1 MRSKFWALLLSIMMV
16 VTMMPASAF
25 ADTDTGTQ
33 YDIYLYTLV
42 PGKTLESSGS
52 ANEIWNG
59 MGIGKISGV
68 NAPSSY
74 SYGQISEDRCTYT
87 EPTTKPVYPNITV
100 DNKLYQ
106 YAAPNSG
113 YENTQGYY
121 TVTWIRTVVADGANA
136 GNNGYNSPTV
146 DSGTKTFHRDGYISL
161 NESDYYT
168 VSYMV
173 KNPGESDFTTFDF
186 ENYTQR
192 VAANTNTSSLYNPV
206 SKKVTGAQ
214 ELELYKT
221 IGGVTYVFDGW
232 YTDASCTTKADFDD
246 NTKITANTNYYGRYV
261 AAELTATGGTW
272 TYDGTSHAAT
282 ASVTGATGYTVQYNV
297 GDGKWTT
304 TAPSVTNVSDGKV
317 TVSVRAV
324 RDGYPTLTT
333 SNVTLEITKRPVE
346 FIGETATK
354 VYNKSEQEITGI
366 TYTTTEGAEDGI
378 VKGQTWSGLT
388 YSAKG
393 KDAGEYTGKFSGT
406 VVISDAAGNDV
417 KNNYSVSTKPGKLTI
432 NPNTAELVVTVTGN
446 NATYTYDGTEKSVS
460 GFRTDAPA
468 GVEVKLNDG
477 KKAEAKGT
485 DADTYQM
492 GLKAE
497 DFTATSSN
505 YSNITIKVV
514 DGYLEI
520 SPADSLTVNIVGETK
535 TYTYDGNEKS
545 VSGFTTDAPAGV
557 TV

>member
-42 PGKTLESSGS
+42 PGKTLESSGKPD
-52 ANEIWNG
+52 EIWNG

-74 SYGQISEDRCTYT
+74 LHGQISEDGCTYT
-87 EPTTKPVYPNITV
+87 DPTTNPVYPNITV
-100 DNKLYQ
+100 DGISYQ
-106 YAAPNSG
+106 YAAPGSG
-113 YENTQGYY
+113 YENTQEYY
-121 TVTWIRTVVADGANA
+121 TVTWIRTVVAAGANA
-136 GNNGYNSPTV
+136 GKNEYNSPTI
-146 DSGTKTFHRDGYISL
+146 DSGIKTFHRDGYVTL
-161 NESDYYT
+161 NESNYYT

-192 VAANTNTSSLYNPV
+192 VAENTDTSSLYNPV

-214 ELELYKT
+214 ELELYK
-221 IGGVTYVFDGW
+221 IIDGITYVFDGW
-232 YTDASCTTKADFDD
+232 YTDARCTTKAVFNDD
-246 NTKITANTNYYGRYV
+246 TKITANTNYYGRYV

-282 ASVTGATGYTVQYNV
+282 ASVTGETDYTVQYKV
-297 GDGKWTT
+297 GNGKWTT

-378 VKGQTWSGLT
+378 VKGQNWSGLT

-393 KDAGEYTGKFSGT
+393 TNAGEYPGEFSGT
-406 VVISDAAGNDV
+406 VVIKDADRNDV
-417 KNNYSVSTKPGKLTI
+417 TDNYAVSTKPGKLTI
-432 NPNTAELVVTVTGN
+432 NPNTDKLVVTVTGN
-446 NATYTYDGTEKSVS
+446 HATHTYDGT
-460 GFRTDAPA
+460 
-468 GVEVKLNDG
+468 
-477 KKAEAKGT
+477 
-485 DADTYQM
+485 
-492 GLKAE
+492 
-497 DFTATSSN
+497 
-505 YSNITIKVV
+505 
-514 DGYLEI
+514 
-520 SPADSLTVNIVGETK
+520 
-535 TYTYDGNEKS
+535 EKS

-557 TV
+557 TVSLKAGENAEA